1 MDFYPRTFIFG
12 AKAAPGY
19 HLAKRIIQLISM
31 LSRELDAN
39 PKIREKLRVIFV
51 EDYNVSA
58 AECLIP
64 AAEISQQI
72 SMAGKEASGTGCMKL
87 MINGALTIGTLDG
100 ANVEMHAAVGDDNIY
115 IFGLNAAEVEEL
127 WLSGYTPALFY
138 ARNEKLRRIID
149 RLNVGFAGES
159 FADIATYLISPS
171 HGVADPY
178 LCIADFDSYNN
189 THGAMYRDYLDRE
202 KWTRMSLVNIAK
214 CGYFAADR
222 AVAEYADKIWHLN
235 RVPVPKAAPAKTT
248 RAKAKK

>member
-1 MDFYPRTFIFG
+1 
-12 AKAAPGY
+12 
-19 HLAKRIIQLISM
+19 
-31 LSRELDAN
+31 
-39 PKIREKLRVIFV
+39 
-51 EDYNVSA
+51 
-58 AECLIP
+58 
-64 AAEISQQI
+64 
-72 SMAGKEASGTGCMKL
+72 MKL

-248 RAKAKK
+248 KAKAKK